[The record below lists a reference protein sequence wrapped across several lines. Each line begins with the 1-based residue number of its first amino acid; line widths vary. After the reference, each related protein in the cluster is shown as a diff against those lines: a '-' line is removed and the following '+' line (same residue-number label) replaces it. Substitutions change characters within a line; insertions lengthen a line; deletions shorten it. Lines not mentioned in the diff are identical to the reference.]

1 VTRRANAYAERLRLS
16 LAVIHGESKDGE
28 PPEEDEEEDDG
39 RNSPPPVHH
48 THRASLIPGALQV
61 VKEKPPMTVVGDV
74 HGKIAL
80 MIDDVVDE
88 LDHLMAAAKCLKVRG
103 AYRVC
108 VVATHG
114 IFTKTATE
122 LLELSDIDEVLV
134 TNTIMHDID
143 EKRCSKIRT
152 IDISMLLAEAIRRI
166 YYGESMSQ
174 LFRNEL
180 SM

>member
-1 VTRRANAYAERLRLS
+1 MIQLPS
-16 LAVIHGESKDGE
+16 LFLLLYI
-28 PPEEDEEEDDG
+28 
-39 RNSPPPVHH
+39 
-48 THRASLIPGALQV
+48 LCLQ
-61 VKEKPPMTVVGDV
+61 
-74 HGKIAL
+74 
-80 MIDDVVDE
+80 
-88 LDHLMAAAKCLKVRG
+88 
-103 AYRVC
+103 
-108 VVATHG
+108 
-114 IFTKTATE
+114 
-122 LLELSDIDEVLV
+122 VLV

>member
-1 VTRRANAYAERLRLS
+1 M
-16 LAVIHGESKDGE
+16 
-28 PPEEDEEEDDG
+28 
-39 RNSPPPVHH
+39 
-48 THRASLIPGALQV
+48 Q
-61 VKEKPPMTVVGDV
+61 
-74 HGKIAL
+74 
-80 MIDDVVDE
+80 DDVVDE

-122 LLELSDIDEVLV
+122 LLELSDIDEVYTYIQWNLCRKKECVCFVFALLYTALLTHVSERGWYNVQFIGENSFCLLLFLCLQVLV

>member
-1 VTRRANAYAERLRLS
+1 
-16 LAVIHGESKDGE
+16 
-28 PPEEDEEEDDG
+28 
-39 RNSPPPVHH
+39 
-48 THRASLIPGALQV
+48 
-61 VKEKPPMTVVGDV
+61 M
-74 HGKIAL
+74 
-80 MIDDVVDE
+80 
-88 LDHLMAAAKCLKVRG
+88 
-103 AYRVC
+103 
-108 VVATHG
+108 
-114 IFTKTATE
+114 
-122 LLELSDIDEVLV
+122 